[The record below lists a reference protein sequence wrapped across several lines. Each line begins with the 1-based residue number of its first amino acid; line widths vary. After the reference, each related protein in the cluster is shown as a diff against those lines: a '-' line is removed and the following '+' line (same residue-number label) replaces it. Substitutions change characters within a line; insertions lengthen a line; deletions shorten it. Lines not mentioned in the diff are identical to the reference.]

1 MANEWYGDVRFAR
14 MDARPMHAAACP
26 FPMIRSLSTTQRMTW
41 LRILP
46 GLALTLLLALA
57 AAWLA
62 TLPGL
67 RRLGLTALPISIV
80 VGMLIGNSVYP
91 RLTRC
96 CHAGIDFA
104 RSGLLRFGI
113 ILYGFRLT
121 FQGIATVGTAAIL
134 IDTLMLASTFLLACW
149 LGRRWLGLDRED
161 AILIGAG
168 SSICGAAAVLAT
180 EPIVEAGA
188 DKVAVAVATVVVFG
202 TLSMF
207 LYPALYALAQPLGF
221 SEFDFGVYTGSTVH
235 EVAQVLAAARTVS
248 ETAATTAVI
257 TKMIRVM
264 LLAPFLVI
272 VSLWLARGGAGSRHG
287 LGIPWF
293 AVAFIGIAGF
303 NSLQLLPA
311 GSVVALIA
319 MDDVVLAMA
328 MAALGLTTHVSA
340 IRRAGARPLLLASML
355 FVWLVGAGALINMG
369 ILHLLH

>member
-1 MANEWYGDVRFAR
+1 MPDR
-14 MDARPMHAAACP
+14 MITSPFTTRCLAC
-26 FPMIRSLSTTQRMTW
+26 
-41 LRILP
+41 LRLLP
-46 GLALTLLLALA
+46 GLALALVLALA

-67 RRLGLTALPISIV
+67 RRLGLTALPISIII
-80 VGMLIGNSVYP
+80 GMLIGNSLYP

-96 CHAGIDFA
+96 CHHGIDFA
-104 RSGLLRFGI
+104 RSDLLRFGI

-134 IDTLMLASTFLLACW
+134 IDALMVASTFLLACW
-149 LGRRWLGLDRED
+149 LGRRWLGLEREE

-180 EPIVEAGA
+180 EPVVNASA

-207 LYPALYALAQPLGF
+207 LYPALYVLAQPLGV
-221 SEFDFGVYTGSTVH
+221 SEFAFGVYTGSTVH

-248 ETAATTAVI
+248 EAAATTAVI
-257 TKMIRVM
+257 TKMVRVM

-272 VSLWLARGGAGSRHG
+272 VSLWLARSTQGNAGRGHA
-287 LGIPWF
+287 LRIPWF
-293 AVAFIGIAGF
+293 AVAFIVVAGL

-311 GSVVALIA
+311 GSVTALIA
-319 MDDVVLAMA
+319 LDDVILAMA
-328 MAALGLTTHVSA
+328 MGALGLTTHVSA
-340 IRRAGARPLLLASML
+340 VRQAGARPLLLASML
-355 FVWLVGAGALINMG
+355 FAWLVGGGALVNAG
-369 ILHLLH
+369 VLHLLH

>member
-1 MANEWYGDVRFAR
+1 
-14 MDARPMHAAACP
+14 
-26 FPMIRSLSTTQRMTW
+26 MTW

-80 VGMLIGNSVYP
+80 VGMLIGNSLYP

-96 CHAGIDFA
+96 CHHGIDFA
-104 RSGLLRFGI
+104 RSSLLRFGI

-134 IDTLMLASTFLLACW
+134 IDTLMVASTFLLACW
-149 LGRRWLGLDRED
+149 LGRRWLGLERED

-180 EPIVEAGA
+180 EPVVEASA

-207 LYPALYALAQPLGF
+207 LYPVLYALAQPLGF

-272 VSLWLARGGAGSRHG
+272 VSLWLARGPRGGAGSRHG

-311 GSVVALIA
+311 GSVAALIA
-319 MDDVVLAMA
+319 IDDVVLAMA
-328 MAALGLTTHVSA
+328 MGALGLTTHISA
-340 IRRAGARPLLLASML
+340 IRHAGARPLLLASML
-355 FVWLVGAGALINMG
+355 FVWLVGAGALINVG